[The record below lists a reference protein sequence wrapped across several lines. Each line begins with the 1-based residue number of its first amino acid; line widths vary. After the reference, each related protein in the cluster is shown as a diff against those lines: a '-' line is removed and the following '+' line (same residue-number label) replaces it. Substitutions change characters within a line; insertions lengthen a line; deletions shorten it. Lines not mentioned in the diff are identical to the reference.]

1 LETEA
6 GELEDKVPAAN
17 FHAPS
22 KTVFHEKGTA
32 DEESA
37 ADGIGTSGSGST
49 GGFVDGSTAKTDSLG
64 SVRSGAGA
72 GLAK

>member
-22 KTVFHEKGTA
+22 NTVFHENGTV

-37 ADGIGTSGSGST
+37 ADGVWTSGFGSSA
-49 GGFVDGSTAKTDSLG
+49 GLVDGSAAKTDSLG
-64 SVRSGAGA
+64 SVRSGAEA
-72 GLAK
+72 GLDN

>member
-1 LETEA
+1 LETAA
-6 GELEDKVPAAN
+6 GELDDKVPAAN

-22 KTVFHEKGTA
+22 KTVFHENGTV

-37 ADGIGTSGSGST
+37 ADGVVTSGPGST
-49 GGFVDGSTAKTDSLG
+49 AGLVDGSAAKTDSLG